1 MKIVATKVT
10 PFQCGAASA
19 TDANIPQVVLIT
31 GAKSQL
37 AQALLRVTAD
47 IGELAP
53 NTSTSTNSVA
63 PIKLYVLSRS
73 QLDITD
79 AANIAA
85 VFTQYRPS
93 WVINCAAYNA
103 VDAAEHD
110 AIEANRVNA
119 LGPELLAQQ
128 CWLSG
133 ARLLHVS
140 SDYVFG
146 GHAVCEIAH
155 AAERAVGDARESGV
169 KQHQNPDSASNSNP
183 NPNPNPNPNQ
193 VHVPRPFV
201 ELDAPE
207 PLSAYGTSKL
217 LGEQKVLA
225 ILGEDATIVRTSWL
239 YGQDGHN
246 FVQTM
251 LNLMRTQPRLQVI
264 VDQIGCPTWSDALAK
279 VIWQLVMQQ
288 CSGVFHYSAQGQ
300 CSWYEFACEIQRQAL
315 ALNLLSLPV
324 VIQPIT
330 SAHYAKQALN
340 RGVSLAKRP
349 SYSVLNSA
357 KVQSALAVNTAL
369 FMPDNVVWQD
379 WRQQLNCM
387 LRRYYDDN

>member
-1 MKIVATKVT
+1 MKIVVT
-10 PFQCGAASA
+10 EAMPTQSGDVS
-19 TDANIPQVVLIT
+19 TTEANIPQVVLIT

-37 AQALLRVTAD
+37 AEALLRVAAD
-47 IGELAP
+47 IGELALNSITSE
-53 NTSTSTNSVA
+53 NTGA
-63 PIKLYVLSRS
+63 PLKLYALSRS

-85 VFTQYRPS
+85 VFAQYRPS

-110 AIEANRVNA
+110 ATEAHRVNA

-128 CWLSG
+128 CLLSG

-146 GHAVCEIAH
+146 GQAVCEIAH
-155 AAERAVGDARESGV
+155 AAERVFCDARESGV
-169 KQHQNPDSASNSNP
+169 EQHQNPDSASNSNS

-193 VHVPRPFV
+193 VHLPRPFV

-217 LGEQKVLA
+217 LGEQRVVAVL
-225 ILGEDATIVRTSWL
+225 GDCATIVRTSWL

-246 FVQTM
+246 FVNTM
-251 LNLMRTQPRLQVI
+251 LNLMRTQSSLQVI
-264 VDQIGCPTWSDALAK
+264 ADQIGCPTWSDALAK

-288 CSGVFHYSAQGQ
+288 RSGVFHYSAQGQ
-300 CSWYEFACEIQRQAL
+300 CSWYEFASEIQRQAL
-315 ALNLLSLPV
+315 ALNLLSQPV
-324 VIQPIT
+324 DIQPIT
-330 SAHYAKQALN
+330 SADYTKQALN
-340 RGVSLAKRP
+340 RGVNLAKRP
-349 SYSVLNSA
+349 SYSVLNSG
-357 KVQSALAVNTAL
+357 KLRSTLATNNVL
-369 FMPDNVVWQD
+369 SMPEQIEWQD

-387 LRRYYDDN
+387 LRRLS

>member
-1 MKIVATKVT
+1 MKIVVT
-10 PFQCGAASA
+10 EAMPAQSGEASN
-19 TDANIPQVVLIT
+19 TEANIPQVVLIT

-37 AQALLRVTAD
+37 AEALLRVAAD
-47 IGELAP
+47 IGELAL
-53 NTSTSTNSVA
+53 NTIANTNISENTDA
-63 PIKLYVLSRS
+63 SLKLYALSRS

-79 AANIAA
+79 VANIAA
-85 VFTQYRPS
+85 VFDQYRPS

-110 AIEANRVNA
+110 AIEAHRVNA

-128 CWLSG
+128 CLLSG

-146 GHAVCEIAH
+146 GHAVCDSAH
-155 AAERAVGDARESGV
+155 AAERAIGDAKESGV
-169 KQHQNPDSASNSNP
+169 EQHQNPDLASNSNP
-183 NPNPNPNPNQ
+183 NQ
-193 VHVPRPFV
+193 VHLPRPFV
-201 ELDAPE
+201 ELDAPK

-217 LGEQKVLA
+217 LGEQKVSA
-225 ILGEDATIVRTSWL
+225 VLGDCATIVRTSWL

-246 FVQTM
+246 FVKTM
-251 LNLMRTQPRLQVI
+251 LNLMRTQPSLQVI
-264 VDQIGCPTWSDALAK
+264 ADQIGCPTWSDALAK
-279 VIWQLVMQQ
+279 VIWQLVVQQ

-340 RGVSLAKRP
+340 RGVGLAKRP
-349 SYSVLNSA
+349 SYSVLNSG
-357 KVQSALAVNTAL
+357 KLRSTLVTNNTQSI
-369 FMPDNVVWQD
+369 PDNVEWQD

-387 LRRYYDDN
+387 LRRLS

>member
-1 MKIVATKVT
+1 MKIVAIKVT
-10 PFQCGAASA
+10 PLQCVETRA
-19 TDANIPQVVLIT
+19 TDANTPQVVIIT

-37 AQALLRVTAD
+37 AQALLRIAAN
-47 IGELAP
+47 ISELALNSNAST
-53 NTSTSTNSVA
+53 NTSI
-63 PIKLYVLSRS
+63 PLKLYALSRS

-85 VFTQYRPS
+85 VFAQYRPS

-128 CWLSG
+128 CLLSG

-146 GHAVCEIAH
+146 GQAVCEIAH
-155 AAERAVGDARESGV
+155 ADERAVGDARESGV
-169 KQHQNPDSASNSNP
+169 EQHQNPDSASNSNP
-183 NPNPNPNPNQ
+183 NPNPNQ
-193 VHVPRPFV
+193 VHLPRPFV

-217 LGEQKVLA
+217 LGELKVVA
-225 ILGEDATIVRTSWL
+225 VLGDGATIVRTSWL
-239 YGQDGHN
+239 YGQNGHN
-246 FVQTM
+246 FVNTM
-251 LNLMRTQPRLQVI
+251 LNLMRTQPSLQVI
-264 VDQIGCPTWSDALAK
+264 ADQIGCPTWSDALAQ
-279 VIWQLVMQQ
+279 VIWQLVVQQ
-288 CSGVFHYSAQGQ
+288 CSGVFHFSAQGQ

-324 VIQPIT
+324 DIQPIT
-330 SAHYAKQALN
+330 SADYAKQALN
-340 RGVSLAKRP
+340 RGISLAKRP
-349 SYSVLNSA
+349 SYSVLNSG
-357 KVQSALAVNTAL
+357 KLRSTLVTHNALL
-369 FMPDNVVWQD
+369 MSELIEWQD

-387 LRRYYDDN
+387 LRRLS

>member
-1 MKIVATKVT
+1 MKIVVT
-10 PFQCGAASA
+10 EAMPTQSGDASN
-19 TDANIPQVVLIT
+19 TEANIPQVVLIT

-37 AQALLRVTAD
+37 AQALLRVAAD
-47 IGELAP
+47 IGESALNSITIA
-53 NTSTSTNSVA
+53 NSSTNTGA
-63 PIKLYVLSRS
+63 TLKLYALSRS

-85 VFTQYRPS
+85 VFDQYRPS

-110 AIEANRVNA
+110 AIEAHRVNA

-128 CWLSG
+128 CLLSG

-140 SDYVFG
+140 SDYVFSDQ
-146 GHAVCEIAH
+146 AVCEISH

-169 KQHQNPDSASNSNP
+169 EQHQNPDSASNSNP
-183 NPNPNPNPNQ
+183 NPNQ
-193 VHVPRPFV
+193 VHLPRPFI
-201 ELDAPE
+201 ELDAPN

-217 LGEQKVLA
+217 LGEQRVVAVL
-225 ILGEDATIVRTSWL
+225 GDCATIVRTSWL

-246 FVQTM
+246 FVKTM
-251 LNLMRTQPRLQVI
+251 LNLMRTQPSLQVI
-264 VDQIGCPTWSDALAK
+264 ADQIGCPTWSDALAK

-288 CSGVFHYSAQGQ
+288 RSGVFHYSAQGQ

-324 VIQPIT
+324 GILPIT
-330 SAHYAKQALN
+330 SADYTKQALN
-340 RGVSLAKRP
+340 RGISLAKRP
-349 SYSVLNSA
+349 SYSVLSSGKLRSTLVTLN
-357 KVQSALAVNTAL
+357 ALL
-369 FMPDNVVWQD
+369 MPELIEWQD

-387 LRRYYDDN
+387 LRRLS

>member
-10 PFQCGAASA
+10 PLQCGAASA

-37 AQALLRVTAD
+37 AQALLRVAAD

-53 NTSTSTNSVA
+53 NTSTSTSTSTSANSVA
-63 PIKLYVLSRS
+63 PLKLYALSRS

-146 GHAVCEIAH
+146 GHAV
-155 AAERAVGDARESGV
+155 RDVRETGV
-169 KQHQNPDSASNSNP
+169 EQYQNPDSAP
-183 NPNPNPNPNQ
+183 N
-193 VHVPRPFV
+193 HLPRPFV

-225 ILGEDATIVRTSWL
+225 VLGEDATIVRTSWL

-251 LNLMRTQPRLQVI
+251 LNLMRTQPSLQVI

-369 FMPDNVVWQD
+369 PMPDNVVWQD

-387 LRRYYDDN
+387 LRRYHDDN

>member
-10 PFQCGAASA
+10 PLQCGAASA
-19 TDANIPQVVLIT
+19 TDANTPQVVLIT

-37 AQALLRVTAD
+37 AQALLRVAAD

-53 NTSTSTNSVA
+53 NTSTSTSTSTSANSVV
-63 PIKLYVLSRS
+63 PLKLYALSRS

-110 AIEANRVNA
+110 AIEANGVNA

-146 GHAVCEIAH
+146 GHAVCDVRETG
-155 AAERAVGDARESGV
+155 AEPY
-169 KQHQNPDSASNSNP
+169 QNPDSAP
-183 NPNPNPNPNQ
+183 N
-193 VHVPRPFV
+193 HLPRPFV

-207 PLSAYGTSKL
+207 PLSAYGKSKL

-225 ILGEDATIVRTSWL
+225 VLGEDATIVRTSWL

-279 VIWQLVMQQ
+279 VIWPLVMQQ

-300 CSWYEFACEIQRQAL
+300 CSWYEFACEIQQQAL

-369 FMPDNVVWQD
+369 PMPDNVVWQD

-387 LRRYYDDN
+387 LRRYHDDN

>member
-10 PFQCGAASA
+10 PLQCGAAIA
-19 TDANIPQVVLIT
+19 TDANTPQVVLIT

-37 AQALLRVTAD
+37 AEALLRVAAD
-47 IGELAP
+47 IGELALNSSTSA
-53 NTSTSTNSVA
+53 NTSANTVA
-63 PIKLYVLSRS
+63 PLKLYALNRS
-73 QLDITD
+73 QLNITD

-85 VFTQYRPS
+85 VFDQYRPS

-110 AIEANRVNA
+110 AIEAHRVNA

-128 CWLSG
+128 CLLSG

-146 GHAVCEIAH
+146 GQAVCEIAH
-155 AAERAVGDARESGV
+155 AAERVVCDARESGV
-169 KQHQNPDSASNSNP
+169 EQHQNPDSASNSNP
-183 NPNPNPNPNQ
+183 NPNPNQ
-193 VHVPRPFV
+193 VHLPRPFV

-207 PLSAYGTSKL
+207 PLSAYGQSKL

-225 ILGEDATIVRTSWL
+225 VLGERATIVRTSWL

-246 FVQTM
+246 FVKTM
-251 LNLMRTQPRLQVI
+251 LNLMRTQPSLQVI

-288 CSGVFHYSAQGQ
+288 RSGVFHYSAQSQ

-315 ALNLLSLPV
+315 AINLLSQPV

-330 SAHYAKQALN
+330 SAGYAKQALN

-349 SYSVLNSA
+349 SYSVLNSGKLRSTLVA
-357 KVQSALAVNTAL
+357 HNALS
-369 FMPDNVVWQD
+369 MPEQIEWQD
-379 WRQQLNCM
+379 WCQQLNRM
-387 LRRYYDDN
+387 LRRLS

>member
-1 MKIVATKVT
+1 MKIVAIKVT
-10 PFQCGAASA
+10 PTQCAEAS
-19 TDANIPQVVLIT
+19 TTEANIPQVVLIT

-37 AQALLRVTAD
+37 AEALLRIAAN
-47 IGELAP
+47 IGELAINSNASE
-53 NTSTSTNSVA
+53 NTSI
-63 PIKLYVLSRS
+63 PLELYALSRS

-85 VFTQYRPS
+85 VFDQYRPS

-110 AIEANRVNA
+110 AIEAHRVNA

-128 CWLSG
+128 CLLSG

-146 GHAVCEIAH
+146 GQAVCEIAH
-155 AAERAVGDARESGV
+155 AAERVVCDARESGV
-169 KQHQNPDSASNSNP
+169 EQHQNPDSASNSNS

-193 VHVPRPFV
+193 VHLPRPFV

-217 LGEQKVLA
+217 LGEQRVVAVL
-225 ILGEDATIVRTSWL
+225 GDGVTIVRTSWL

-246 FVQTM
+246 FVNTM
-251 LNLMRTQPRLQVI
+251 LNLMRTQPSLQVI
-264 VDQIGCPTWSDALAK
+264 ADQIGCPTWSDALAK
-279 VIWQLVMQQ
+279 VIWQLVVQQ

-300 CSWYEFACEIQRQAL
+300 CSWYEFASEIQRQAL

-324 VIQPIT
+324 VIQPTT
-330 SAHYAKQALN
+330 SADYAKQALN

-349 SYSVLNSA
+349 SYSVLNSG
-357 KVQSALAVNTAL
+357 KLRSTLVTHNTQSI
-369 FMPDNVVWQD
+369 PDNVEWQD

-387 LRRYYDDN
+387 LRRLS

>member
-1 MKIVATKVT
+1 MKIVAIKVT
-10 PFQCGAASA
+10 PTQCAEAS
-19 TDANIPQVVLIT
+19 TTEANIPQVVLIT

-37 AQALLRVTAD
+37 AQALLRVAAD
-47 IGELAP
+47 IGELALNSNA
-53 NTSTSTNSVA
+53 NTNTNISANTGA
-63 PIKLYVLSRS
+63 PLKLYELSRS

-85 VFTQYRPS
+85 VFDQYRPS

-110 AIEANRVNA
+110 AIEAHRVNA

-128 CWLSG
+128 CLLSG

-146 GHAVCEIAH
+146 GQAVCEIAH
-155 AAERAVGDARESGV
+155 AAERVVCDARESGV
-169 KQHQNPDSASNSNP
+169 EQHQNPDLAPNSNP
-183 NPNPNPNPNQ
+183 N
-193 VHVPRPFV
+193 HLPRPFA

-217 LGEQKVLA
+217 LGEQRVVAVL
-225 ILGEDATIVRTSWL
+225 GDCATIVRTSWL

-246 FVQTM
+246 FVNTM
-251 LNLMRTQPRLQVI
+251 LNLMRTQSSLQVI
-264 VDQIGCPTWSDALAK
+264 ADQIGCPTWSDALAK

-288 CSGVFHYSAQGQ
+288 RSGVFHYSAQGQ
-300 CSWYEFACEIQRQAL
+300 CSWYEFASEIQRQAL
-315 ALNLLSLPV
+315 ALNLISLPV

-330 SAHYAKQALN
+330 SADYAKQALN

-349 SYSVLNSA
+349 SYSVLNSG
-357 KVQSALAVNTAL
+357 KLRSTLVTNNTQSI
-369 FMPDNVVWQD
+369 PDNVEWQD

-387 LRRYYDDN
+387 LGQLS

>member
-10 PFQCGAASA
+10 PLQCGAASA
-19 TDANIPQVVLIT
+19 TVANTPQVVLIT

-37 AQALLRVTAD
+37 AQALLRVAAD
-47 IGELAP
+47 ISELAP

-63 PIKLYVLSRS
+63 PIKLYALSRN

-119 LGPELLAQQ
+119 LGPELLARQ

-146 GHAVCEIAH
+146 GHAVRDVRETG
-155 AAERAVGDARESGV
+155 AEPY
-169 KQHQNPDSASNSNP
+169 QNPDSAP
-183 NPNPNPNPNQ
+183 N
-193 VHVPRPFV
+193 HLPRPFV

-207 PLSAYGTSKL
+207 PLSAYGKSKL

-225 ILGEDATIVRTSWL
+225 VLGEDATIVRTSWL

-251 LNLMRTQPRLQVI
+251 LNLMRTQSSLQVI
-264 VDQIGCPTWSDALAK
+264 ADQIGCPTWSDALAK
-279 VIWQLVMQQ
+279 VIWQLVVQQ

-300 CSWYEFACEIQRQAL
+300 CSWYEFACEIQRQSIAL
-315 ALNLLSLPV
+315 HLLSLPV
-324 VIQPIT
+324 GILPIT
-330 SAHYAKQALN
+330 SADYAKQALN
-340 RGVSLAKRP
+340 RGISLAKRP
-349 SYSVLNSA
+349 SYSVLNSG
-357 KVQSALAVNTAL
+357 KLRSTLVTHNALL
-369 FMPDNVVWQD
+369 MLELIEWQD

-387 LRRYYDDN
+387 LRRYHDDN

>member
-10 PFQCGAASA
+10 PFQCGVASA
-19 TDANIPQVVLIT
+19 TDANTPQVVLIT

-37 AQALLRVTAD
+37 AQALLRVAAD

-53 NTSTSTNSVA
+53 NTSTSTSANSVV
-63 PIKLYVLSRS
+63 PLKLYALSRS

-85 VFTQYRPS
+85 VFDQYRPS

-146 GHAVCEIAH
+146 GHAVRDVRETG
-155 AAERAVGDARESGV
+155 AE
-169 KQHQNPDSASNSNP
+169 QYQNPDSAL
-183 NPNPNPNPNQ
+183 NPNPNQ
-193 VHVPRPFV
+193 VHLPRPFV

-217 LGEQKVLA
+217 LGEQKLLA
-225 ILGEDATIVRTSWL
+225 VLGEDATIVRTSWL

-315 ALNLLSLPV
+315 ALNLLSQPV

-349 SYSVLNSA
+349 SYSVLNSGKLRSTLA
-357 KVQSALAVNTAL
+357 TNNALS
-369 FMPDNVVWQD
+369 MPEQIEWQD

-387 LRRYYDDN
+387 LRWLS

>member
-10 PFQCGAASA
+10 PLQCGAASA
-19 TDANIPQVVLIT
+19 TDANTPQVVLIT

-37 AQALLRVTAD
+37 AKALLRVAAD

-53 NTSTSTNSVA
+53 NTCTSTSTSTSANSVA
-63 PIKLYVLSRS
+63 PLKLYALSRS

-110 AIEANRVNA
+110 AIEANGVNA

-146 GHAVCEIAH
+146 GHAVCDVRETG
-155 AAERAVGDARESGV
+155 AE
-169 KQHQNPDSASNSNP
+169 QYQNPDSAP
-183 NPNPNPNPNQ
+183 N
-193 VHVPRPFV
+193 HLPRPFV

-225 ILGEDATIVRTSWL
+225 VLGEDATIVRTSWL

-357 KVQSALAVNTAL
+357 KVQSTLAVNTAL
-369 FMPDNVVWQD
+369 PMPDNVVWQD

-387 LRRYYDDN
+387 LRRYHDDN

>member
-10 PFQCGAASA
+10 PLQCGAASA
-19 TDANIPQVVLIT
+19 TVANTPQVVLIT

-37 AQALLRVTAD
+37 AQALLRVAAD

-63 PIKLYVLSRS
+63 PLKLYALSRN

-140 SDYVFG
+140 SDYVFC
-146 GHAVCEIAH
+146 GHAVRDVRETG
-155 AAERAVGDARESGV
+155 AE
-169 KQHQNPDSASNSNP
+169 QYQNPDSAL
-183 NPNPNPNPNQ
+183 NPNPNPNQ
-193 VHVPRPFV
+193 VHLPRPFV

-217 LGEQKVLA
+217 LGEQKLLA
-225 ILGEDATIVRTSWL
+225 VLGEDATIVRTSWL

-315 ALNLLSLPV
+315 ALNLLSQPV

-349 SYSVLNSA
+349 SYSVLNSGKLRSTLA
-357 KVQSALAVNTAL
+357 TNNALS
-369 FMPDNVVWQD
+369 MPEQIEWQD

-387 LRRYYDDN
+387 LRRLS

>member
-10 PFQCGAASA
+10 PTQCAEAS
-19 TDANIPQVVLIT
+19 TTEANIPQVVLIT

-37 AQALLRVTAD
+37 AEALLRIAAN
-47 IGELAP
+47 IGELALNSNAST
-53 NTSTSTNSVA
+53 NTSI
-63 PIKLYVLSRS
+63 PLELYALSRS

-85 VFTQYRPS
+85 VFDQYRPS
-93 WVINCAAYNA
+93 WLINCAAYNA

-110 AIEANRVNA
+110 AIEAHRVNA

-128 CWLSG
+128 CLLSG

-146 GHAVCEIAH
+146 GQAVCEIAH
-155 AAERAVGDARESGV
+155 AAERVVCDARESGV
-169 KQHQNPDSASNSNP
+169 EQHQNPDSASNSNS
-183 NPNPNPNPNQ
+183 NSNPNPNPNQ
-193 VHVPRPFV
+193 VHLPRPFV

-217 LGEQKVLA
+217 LGEQRVVAVL
-225 ILGEDATIVRTSWL
+225 GDCATIVRTSWL

-246 FVQTM
+246 FVNTM
-251 LNLMRTQPRLQVI
+251 LNLMRTQSSLQVI
-264 VDQIGCPTWSDALAK
+264 ADQIGCPTWSDALAK

-288 CSGVFHYSAQGQ
+288 RSGVFHYSAQGQ
-300 CSWYEFACEIQRQAL
+300 CSWYEFACEIQRQAI
-315 ALNLLSLPV
+315 ALHLLSLPV
-324 VIQPIT
+324 GILPIT
-330 SAHYAKQALN
+330 SADYVKQALN
-340 RGVSLAKRP
+340 RGISLAKRP
-349 SYSVLNSA
+349 SYSVLNSG
-357 KVQSALAVNTAL
+357 KLRSTLATNNVL
-369 FMPDNVVWQD
+369 SMPEQIEWQD

-387 LRRYYDDN
+387 LRRLS

>member
-10 PFQCGAASA
+10 PFQCGVASA
-19 TDANIPQVVLIT
+19 TDANTPQVVLIT

-37 AQALLRVTAD
+37 AQALLRVAAD

-53 NTSTSTNSVA
+53 NTSTSTSANSVV
-63 PIKLYVLSRS
+63 PLKLYALSRS

-85 VFTQYRPS
+85 VFDQYRPS

-146 GHAVCEIAH
+146 GHAVRDVRETG
-155 AAERAVGDARESGV
+155 AE
-169 KQHQNPDSASNSNP
+169 QYQNPDSAL
-183 NPNPNPNPNQ
+183 NPNPNPNQ
-193 VHVPRPFV
+193 VHLPRPFV

-217 LGEQKVLA
+217 LGEQKLLA
-225 ILGEDATIVRTSWL
+225 VLGEDATIVRTSWL

-315 ALNLLSLPV
+315 ALNLLSQPV

-349 SYSVLNSA
+349 SYSVLNSGKLRSTLA
-357 KVQSALAVNTAL
+357 TNNALS
-369 FMPDNVVWQD
+369 MPEQIEWQD

-387 LRRYYDDN
+387 LRRLS

>member
-1 MKIVATKVT
+1 MKIVITEAMPT
-10 PFQCGAASA
+10 QCVESRI
-19 TDANIPQVVLIT
+19 TEANIPQVVLIT

-37 AQALLRVTAD
+37 AQALLRVAAD
-47 IGELAP
+47 IGELALNSITSA
-53 NTSTSTNSVA
+53 NTSTNTVT
-63 PIKLYVLSRS
+63 PLKLYALSRS

-85 VFTQYRPS
+85 VFAQYRPS

-110 AIEANRVNA
+110 AIEAHHVNA

-146 GHAVCEIAH
+146 GHVVCDSAH
-155 AAERAVGDARESGV
+155 AAERAVGDARETGV
-169 KQHQNPDSASNSNP
+169 EQYQNPDSAP
-183 NPNPNPNPNQ
+183 N
-193 VHVPRPFV
+193 HLPRPFV

-217 LGEQKVLA
+217 LGEKKVFA
-225 ILGEDATIVRTSWL
+225 ILGERATIVRTSWL

-251 LNLMRTQPRLQVI
+251 LNLMRTQPSLQVI
-264 VDQIGCPTWSDALAK
+264 ADQIGCPTWSDSLAK

-288 CSGVFHYSAQGQ
+288 RSGVFHYSAQGQ
-300 CSWYEFACEIQRQAL
+300 CSWYEFACEIQRQAI
-315 ALNLLSLPV
+315 ALHLLSLPV
-324 VIQPIT
+324 GILPIT
-330 SAHYAKQALN
+330 SADYAKQALN

-357 KVQSALAVNTAL
+357 KVQSTLAVNTAL
-369 FMPDNVVWQD
+369 PMPDNVVWQD

-387 LRRYYDDN
+387 LRRSYDDN

>member
-1 MKIVATKVT
+1 MKIVAIKVT
-10 PFQCGAASA
+10 PTQCAEAS
-19 TDANIPQVVLIT
+19 TTEANIPQVVLIT

-37 AQALLRVTAD
+37 AEALLRIAAN
-47 IGELAP
+47 IGELALNSNAST
-53 NTSTSTNSVA
+53 NTSI
-63 PIKLYVLSRS
+63 PLELYALSRS

-85 VFTQYRPS
+85 VFDQYRPS

-110 AIEANRVNA
+110 AIEAHRVNA

-128 CWLSG
+128 CLLSG

-146 GHAVCEIAH
+146 GQAVCEIAH
-155 AAERAVGDARESGV
+155 AAERVVCDARESGV
-169 KQHQNPDSASNSNP
+169 EQHQNPDSASNSNS
-183 NPNPNPNPNQ
+183 NPNPNPNQ
-193 VHVPRPFV
+193 VHLPRPFV

-217 LGEQKVLA
+217 LGEQRVVAVL
-225 ILGEDATIVRTSWL
+225 GDCATIVRTPWL

-246 FVQTM
+246 FVNTM
-251 LNLMRTQPRLQVI
+251 LNLMRTQPSLQVI
-264 VDQIGCPTWSDALAK
+264 ADQIGCPTWSDALAQ
-279 VIWQLVMQQ
+279 VIWQLVVQQ

-340 RGVSLAKRP
+340 RGVNLAKRP
-349 SYSVLNSA
+349 SYSVLSSGKLRSTLVTLN
-357 KVQSALAVNTAL
+357 ALL
-369 FMPDNVVWQD
+369 MPEQIEWQD
-379 WRQQLNCM
+379 WRQQLNRM
-387 LRRYYDDN
+387 LRRFS

>member
-1 MKIVATKVT
+1 MKIVVT
-10 PFQCGAASA
+10 EAMPTQYAETSN
-19 TDANIPQVVLIT
+19 TEANIPQVVLIT

-37 AQALLRVTAD
+37 AQALLRVAAD
-47 IGELAP
+47 IGELAL
-53 NTSTSTNSVA
+53 NSITSANSSTNTGA
-63 PIKLYVLSRS
+63 LLKLYALSRS

-85 VFTQYRPS
+85 VFDQYRPS

-110 AIEANRVNA
+110 AIEAHRVNA

-128 CWLSG
+128 CLLSG

-146 GHAVCEIAH
+146 GQAVCEIAH
-155 AAERAVGDARESGV
+155 AAERAIVDARESGV
-169 KQHQNPDSASNSNP
+169 KHHQNPDLDLNL
-183 NPNPNPNPNQ
+183 NPNQ
-193 VHVPRPFV
+193 VHLPRPFV

-207 PLSAYGTSKL
+207 PLSAYGKSKL
-217 LGEQKVLA
+217 LGEQKVVA
-225 ILGEDATIVRTSWL
+225 VLGDCATIVRTSWL

-246 FVQTM
+246 FVNTM
-251 LNLMRTQPRLQVI
+251 LNLMRTQPSLQVI
-264 VDQIGCPTWSDALAK
+264 ADQIGCPTWSDALAK
-279 VIWQLVMQQ
+279 VIWQLVVQQ

-315 ALNLLSLPV
+315 ALNLLSQPV
-324 VIQPIT
+324 DIQLIT
-330 SAHYAKQALN
+330 SADYAKQALN
-340 RGVSLAKRP
+340 RGVNLAKRP
-349 SYSVLNSA
+349 SYSVLNSG
-357 KVQSALAVNTAL
+357 KLRSTLVTNNTQSI
-369 FMPDNVVWQD
+369 PDNVEWQD

-387 LRRYYDDN
+387 LRRLS

>member
-1 MKIVATKVT
+1 MKIVVT
-10 PFQCGAASA
+10 EAMPTPSGEAS
-19 TDANIPQVVLIT
+19 TTEANIPQVVLIT
-31 GAKSQL
+31 GARSQL
-37 AQALLRVTAD
+37 AQALLRVAAD
-47 IGELAP
+47 IGELALNSIA
-53 NTSTSTNSVA
+53 NTSTNISANTGA
-63 PIKLYVLSRS
+63 PLKLYALSRS

-79 AANIAA
+79 AASIAA
-85 VFTQYRPS
+85 VFAQYRPS

-110 AIEANRVNA
+110 AIEAHRVNA

-128 CWLSG
+128 CLLSG

-140 SDYVFG
+140 SDYVFSDQ
-146 GHAVCEIAH
+146 AVCDSAH
-155 AAERAVGDARESGV
+155 AAERAIGDAKESGV
-169 KQHQNPDSASNSNP
+169 EQHKNPDLAPNSNP
-183 NPNPNPNPNQ
+183 NPN
-193 VHVPRPFV
+193 HLPRPFV

-217 LGEQKVLA
+217 LGEQRVVAVL
-225 ILGEDATIVRTSWL
+225 GDGATIVRTSWL

-246 FVQTM
+246 FVNTM
-251 LNLMRTQPRLQVI
+251 LNLMRTQPSLQVI

-279 VIWQLVMQQ
+279 VIWQLVVQQ

-340 RGVSLAKRP
+340 RGVGLAKRP
-349 SYSVLNSA
+349 SYSVLNSG
-357 KVQSALAVNTAL
+357 KLRSTLVTHHALL
-369 FMPDNVVWQD
+369 MPEHVEWQD

-387 LRRYYDDN
+387 LRRLS

>member
-37 AQALLRVTAD
+37 AQALLRVAAD

-53 NTSTSTNSVA
+53 NTSTSTSTSTSANSVA
-63 PIKLYVLSRS
+63 PLKLYALSRN

-85 VFTQYRPS
+85 VFIQYRPS

-110 AIEANRVNA
+110 AIEANRVNS

-128 CWLSG
+128 CLLSG

-146 GHAVCEIAH
+146 GHAVCGIAH
-155 AAERAVGDARESGV
+155 AAGRAVGDARESGV
-169 KQHQNPDSASNSNP
+169 EQHQNPDLD
-183 NPNPNPNPNQ
+183 PNPNPNPNQ
-193 VHVPRPFV
+193 VHLPRPFV

-225 ILGEDATIVRTSWL
+225 ILGERATIVRTSWL

-251 LNLMRTQPRLQVI
+251 LNLMRTQPSLQVI

-279 VIWQLVMQQ
+279 VIWQLVIQQ
-288 CSGVFHYSAQGQ
+288 YSGVFHYSAQGQ

-330 SAHYAKQALN
+330 SADYAKQALN
-340 RGVSLAKRP
+340 RGISLAKRP
-349 SYSVLNSA
+349 SYSVLNSG
-357 KVQSALAVNTAL
+357 KLRSTLATNNVL
-369 FMPDNVVWQD
+369 SMPEQIEWQD
-379 WRQQLNCM
+379 WRQQLNRM
-387 LRRYYDDN
+387 LRRLS

>member
-1 MKIVATKVT
+1 MKIVAIKVT
-10 PFQCGAASA
+10 PTQCAEAS
-19 TDANIPQVVLIT
+19 TTEANIPQVVLIT

-37 AQALLRVTAD
+37 AQALLRIAAD
-47 IGELAP
+47 IVELALNSITSE
-53 NTSTSTNSVA
+53 NTGA
-63 PIKLYVLSRS
+63 PLKLYALSRS

-85 VFTQYRPS
+85 VFAQYRPS

-110 AIEANRVNA
+110 AIEAHRVNA

-128 CWLSG
+128 CLLSG

-146 GHAVCEIAH
+146 GQVVC
-155 AAERAVGDARESGV
+155 DARESGV
-169 KQHQNPDSASNSNP
+169 EQHQNPDLAPNSNP
-183 NPNPNPNPNQ
+183 N
-193 VHVPRPFV
+193 HLSRPFI
-201 ELDAPE
+201 ELDTPK
-207 PLSAYGTSKL
+207 PLSAYGKNKL

-225 ILGEDATIVRTSWL
+225 VLGERATIVRTSWL

-246 FVQTM
+246 FVNTM
-251 LNLMRTQPRLQVI
+251 LNLMRTQPSLQVI
-264 VDQIGCPTWSDALAK
+264 ADQIGCPTWSDALAK

-300 CSWYEFACEIQRQAL
+300 CSWYEFACEIHRQSL
-315 ALNLLSLPV
+315 ALHLLSLPV
-324 VIQPIT
+324 GILPIT
-330 SAHYAKQALN
+330 SADYAKQALN
-340 RGVSLAKRP
+340 RGISLAKRP
-349 SYSVLNSA
+349 SYSVLNSG
-357 KVQSALAVNTAL
+357 KLRSTLVTHNALL
-369 FMPDNVVWQD
+369 MPEHVEWQD

-387 LRRYYDDN
+387 LRQLS

>member
-10 PFQCGAASA
+10 PLQCGAASA

-37 AQALLRVTAD
+37 AQALLRVAAD
-47 IGELAP
+47 IGELAL
-53 NTSTSTNSVA
+53 NSSTSTNSVA
-63 PIKLYVLSRS
+63 PIKLYALSRS

-85 VFTQYRPS
+85 VFDQYRPS

-183 NPNPNPNPNQ
+183 NPNPNQ

-201 ELDAPE
+201 ELDAPK
-207 PLSAYGTSKL
+207 PLSAYGKSKL

-225 ILGEDATIVRTSWL
+225 VLGEDATIVRTSWL

-251 LNLMRTQPRLQVI
+251 LNLMRTQPSLQVI

-315 ALNLLSLPV
+315 ALNLLSQPV

-340 RGVSLAKRP
+340 RSVSLAKRP

-369 FMPDNVVWQD
+369 PMPDNVVWQD

-387 LRRYYDDN
+387 LRRYHDDN

>member
-1 MKIVATKVT
+1 MKIVVT
-10 PFQCGAASA
+10 EAMPTQSAEAS
-19 TDANIPQVVLIT
+19 TTEANIPQVVLIT

-37 AQALLRVTAD
+37 AQALLRIAAD
-47 IGELAP
+47 IVELAINSNASE
-53 NTSTSTNSVA
+53 NTSI
-63 PIKLYVLSRS
+63 PLKLYALSRS

-85 VFTQYRPS
+85 VFDQYRPS

-128 CWLSG
+128 CLLSG

-146 GHAVCEIAH
+146 GQAVCGIAH
-155 AAERAVGDARESGV
+155 AAERAVCDARESGV
-169 KQHQNPDSASNSNP
+169 EQHQNLDSASNSNP
-183 NPNPNPNPNQ
+183 N
-193 VHVPRPFV
+193 HLPRPFV
-201 ELDAPE
+201 ELDAPK
-207 PLSAYGTSKL
+207 PLSAYGQSKL
-217 LGEQKVLA
+217 LGEQKVVA
-225 ILGEDATIVRTSWL
+225 ILGERATIVRTSWL
-239 YGQDGHN
+239 YGQDGPN
-246 FVQTM
+246 FVKTM
-251 LNLMRTQPRLQVI
+251 LNLMRTQPSLQVI
-264 VDQIGCPTWSDALAK
+264 ADQIGCPTWSDALAK
-279 VIWQLVMQQ
+279 MIWQLVVQQ

-324 VIQPIT
+324 VILPIT

-340 RGVSLAKRP
+340 RGMGLATRP
-349 SYSVLNSA
+349 SYSVLNSG
-357 KVQSALAVNTAL
+357 KLRSTLVTNNTQSI
-369 FMPDNVVWQD
+369 PDNVEWQD

-387 LRRYYDDN
+387 LRRLS

>member
-1 MKIVATKVT
+1 MKIVVT
-10 PFQCGAASA
+10 EAS
-19 TDANIPQVVLIT
+19 TTEANIPQVVLIT

-37 AQALLRVTAD
+37 AEALLRIAAN
-47 IGELAP
+47 IGELAL
-53 NTSTSTNSVA
+53 NSITSANSSTNTGA
-63 PIKLYVLSRS
+63 LLELYALSRS

-85 VFTQYRPS
+85 VFDQYRPS

-128 CWLSG
+128 CLLSG

-146 GHAVCEIAH
+146 GQAVCEIAH
-155 AAERAVGDARESGV
+155 AAERVVCDARESGV
-169 KQHQNPDSASNSNP
+169 EQHQNPDSASNSNS
-183 NPNPNPNPNQ
+183 NPNPNQ
-193 VHVPRPFV
+193 VHLPRPFV
-201 ELDAPE
+201 ELDAPK
-207 PLSAYGTSKL
+207 PFSAYGKSKL
-217 LGEQKVLA
+217 LGEQRVVAVL
-225 ILGEDATIVRTSWL
+225 GDCATIVRTSWL

-246 FVQTM
+246 FVNTM
-251 LNLMRTQPRLQVI
+251 LNLMRTQPSLQVI
-264 VDQIGCPTWSDALAK
+264 ADQIGCPTWSDALAK

-288 CSGVFHYSAQGQ
+288 RSGVFHYSAQGQ
-300 CSWYEFACEIQRQAL
+300 CSWYEFASEIQRQAL
-315 ALNLLSLPV
+315 ALNLLSQPV
-324 VIQPIT
+324 DIQPIT

-340 RGVSLAKRP
+340 RGVGLAKRP
-349 SYSVLNSA
+349 SYSVLNSG
-357 KVQSALAVNTAL
+357 KLRSTLVTNNTQSI
-369 FMPDNVVWQD
+369 PDNVEWQD

-387 LRRYYDDN
+387 LRRLS

>member
-1 MKIVATKVT
+1 MKIVVT
-10 PFQCGAASA
+10 EAMPTQCAEAS
-19 TDANIPQVVLIT
+19 TTEANIPQVVLIT

-37 AQALLRVTAD
+37 AQALLRVAAD
-47 IGELAP
+47 IGELALNSSTSA
-53 NTSTSTNSVA
+53 NTSANTVA
-63 PIKLYVLSRS
+63 PLKLYALNRS
-73 QLDITD
+73 QLNITD

-85 VFTQYRPS
+85 VFEQYRPS

-128 CWLSG
+128 CLLSG

-146 GHAVCEIAH
+146 GHAVCGIAH
-155 AAERAVGDARESGV
+155 AAERAVSDAREADFE
-169 KQHQNPDSASNSNP
+169 QHQNPDLA
-183 NPNPNPNPNQ
+183 PNPNQ
-193 VHVPRPFV
+193 VHLPRPFV

-225 ILGEDATIVRTSWL
+225 GLGERATIVRTSWL

-246 FVQTM
+246 FVKTM
-251 LNLMRTQPRLQVI
+251 LNLMRTQPSLQVI

-279 VIWQLVMQQ
+279 VIWQLVVQQ
-288 CSGVFHYSAQGQ
+288 YSGVFHYSAQGQ
-300 CSWYEFACEIQRQAL
+300 CSWYEFACEIQRQAI
-315 ALNLLSLPV
+315 ALHLLSQPM

-330 SAHYAKQALN
+330 SADYAKQALN
-340 RGVSLAKRP
+340 RGISLAKRP
-349 SYSVLNSA
+349 SYSVLNSG
-357 KVQSALAVNTAL
+357 KLRSTLATNNVL
-369 FMPDNVVWQD
+369 SMPEQIEWQD
-379 WRQQLNCM
+379 WRQQLNRM
-387 LRRYYDDN
+387 LRRLS

>member
-10 PFQCGAASA
+10 PLQCGAASA
-19 TDANIPQVVLIT
+19 TDANTPQVVLIT

-37 AQALLRVTAD
+37 AQALLRVAAD

-53 NTSTSTNSVA
+53 NTSTSTSANSVV
-63 PIKLYVLSRS
+63 PLKLYALSHS

-85 VFTQYRPS
+85 VFIQYRPS

-110 AIEANRVNA
+110 AIEANGVNA

-146 GHAVCEIAH
+146 GHAVCDVRETG
-155 AAERAVGDARESGV
+155 AE
-169 KQHQNPDSASNSNP
+169 QYQNPDSAP
-183 NPNPNPNPNQ
+183 N
-193 VHVPRPFV
+193 HLPRPFV

-225 ILGEDATIVRTSWL
+225 VLGEDATIVRTSWL

-315 ALNLLSLPV
+315 ALNLLSQPV

-369 FMPDNVVWQD
+369 SMPDNVVWQD

>member
-10 PFQCGAASA
+10 PLQCGAAIA
-19 TDANIPQVVLIT
+19 TDANTPQVVLIT

-37 AQALLRVTAD
+37 AEALLRVAAD
-47 IGELAP
+47 IGELALNSSTSA
-53 NTSTSTNSVA
+53 NTSANIVA
-63 PIKLYVLSRS
+63 PLKLYALSRS

-85 VFTQYRPS
+85 VFAQYRPS

-110 AIEANRVNA
+110 AIEAHRVNA

-128 CWLSG
+128 CLLSG

-146 GHAVCEIAH
+146 GQAVCDSAH
-155 AAERAVGDARESGV
+155 AAERAIGDAKESGV
-169 KQHQNPDSASNSNP
+169 EQHQNPDLAPNSNP
-183 NPNPNPNPNQ
+183 N
-193 VHVPRPFV
+193 HLPRPFV

-207 PLSAYGTSKL
+207 PLSAYGKSKL

-225 ILGEDATIVRTSWL
+225 VLGERATIVRTSWL

-246 FVQTM
+246 FVKTM
-251 LNLMRTQPRLQVI
+251 LNLMRTQPSLQVI

-279 VIWQLVMQQ
+279 VIWQLVVQQ
-288 CSGVFHYSAQGQ
+288 YSGVFHYSAQGQ
-300 CSWYEFACEIQRQAL
+300 CSWYEFACEIQRQAI
-315 ALNLLSLPV
+315 ALHLLSQPM

-330 SAHYAKQALN
+330 SADYAKQALN
-340 RGVSLAKRP
+340 RGISLAKRP
-349 SYSVLNSA
+349 SYSVLNSG
-357 KVQSALAVNTAL
+357 KLRSTLATNNVL
-369 FMPDNVVWQD
+369 SMPEQIEWQD

-387 LRRYYDDN
+387 LRRLS

>member
-1 MKIVATKVT
+1 MKIVVT
-10 PFQCGAASA
+10 EAMPTPSGEAS
-19 TDANIPQVVLIT
+19 TTEANIPQVVLIT
-31 GAKSQL
+31 GARSQL
-37 AQALLRVTAD
+37 AQALLRVAAD
-47 IGELAP
+47 IGELALNSIA
-53 NTSTSTNSVA
+53 NTSTNISANTGA
-63 PIKLYVLSRS
+63 PLKLYALSRS

-79 AANIAA
+79 AASIAA
-85 VFTQYRPS
+85 VFAQYRPS

-110 AIEANRVNA
+110 AIEAHRVNA

-128 CWLSG
+128 CLLSG

-140 SDYVFG
+140 SDYVFSDQ
-146 GHAVCEIAH
+146 AVCDSAH
-155 AAERAVGDARESGV
+155 AAERAIGDAKESGV
-169 KQHQNPDSASNSNP
+169 EQHKNPDLAPNSNSNSNP
-183 NPNPNPNPNQ
+183 NPN
-193 VHVPRPFV
+193 HLPRPFV

-217 LGEQKVLA
+217 LGEQRVVAVL
-225 ILGEDATIVRTSWL
+225 GDGATIVRTSWL

-246 FVQTM
+246 FVNTM
-251 LNLMRTQPRLQVI
+251 LNLMRTQPSLQVI

-279 VIWQLVMQQ
+279 VIWQLVVQQ

-340 RGVSLAKRP
+340 RGVGLAKRP
-349 SYSVLNSA
+349 SYSVLNSG
-357 KVQSALAVNTAL
+357 KLRSTLVTHHALL
-369 FMPDNVVWQD
+369 MPEHVEWQD

-387 LRRYYDDN
+387 LRRLS

>member
-10 PFQCGAASA
+10 PFQCGAAIA
-19 TDANIPQVVLIT
+19 TDANTPQVVLIT

-37 AQALLRVTAD
+37 AEALLRVAAD
-47 IGELAP
+47 IGELALNSSTSA
-53 NTSTSTNSVA
+53 NTSANIVA
-63 PIKLYVLSRS
+63 PLKLYALNRS
-73 QLDITD
+73 QLNITD

-85 VFTQYRPS
+85 VFAQYRPS

-128 CWLSG
+128 CLLSG

-146 GHAVCEIAH
+146 GHAVCGIAH
-155 AAERAVGDARESGV
+155 AAERAVSDAREADFE
-169 KQHQNPDSASNSNP
+169 QHQNPDLASNSNSNP
-183 NPNPNPNPNQ
+183 N
-193 VHVPRPFV
+193 HLPRPFV

-225 ILGEDATIVRTSWL
+225 GLGERATIVRTSWL

-246 FVQTM
+246 FVKTM
-251 LNLMRTQPRLQVI
+251 LNLMRTQPSLQVI

-279 VIWQLVMQQ
+279 VIWQLVVQQ
-288 CSGVFHYSAQGQ
+288 YSGVFHYSAQGQ
-300 CSWYEFACEIQRQAL
+300 CSWYEFACEIQRQAI
-315 ALNLLSLPV
+315 ALHLLSQPM

-330 SAHYAKQALN
+330 SADYAKQALN
-340 RGVSLAKRP
+340 RGISLAKRP
-349 SYSVLNSA
+349 SYSVLNSG
-357 KVQSALAVNTAL
+357 KLRSTLVTHHALL
-369 FMPDNVVWQD
+369 MPEHVEWQD

-387 LRRYYDDN
+387 LRRLS

>member
-10 PFQCGAASA
+10 PLQCGAASA
-19 TDANIPQVVLIT
+19 TDANTPQVVLIT

-37 AQALLRVTAD
+37 AQALLRVAAD

-85 VFTQYRPS
+85 VFAQYRPS

-119 LGPELLAQQ
+119 FGPELLAQQ

-146 GHAVCEIAH
+146 GHAVCGIAH
-155 AAERAVGDARESGV
+155 AAGDARDAGLE
-169 KQHQNPDSASNSNP
+169 QHQNPDSA
-183 NPNPNPNPNQ
+183 PNQ
-193 VHVPRPFV
+193 NQDHVPKPLV

-225 ILGEDATIVRTSWL
+225 VLGEDATIVRTSWL

-251 LNLMRTQPRLQVI
+251 LNLMRTQPSLQVI

-279 VIWQLVMQQ
+279 VIWQLLMQQ

-357 KVQSALAVNTAL
+357 KVQSALAVNTSL
-369 FMPDNVVWQD
+369 PMPDNVVWQD

-387 LRRYYDDN
+387 LRRLS